1 MVCPFILPEDRTHE
15 FYQDLPSVLQ
25 SIQLELQSHGMDLLY
40 HHHDFELEPYSD
52 DENVL
57 EYLLRTVDGLKL
69 ELDVYWIQK
78 KAGKIRLRGSI
89 SIKTNLHLFT

>member
-1 MVCPFILPEDRTHE
+1 MSIYLTRRPEHE

-52 DENVL
+52 DENVAITYSEQL
-57 EYLLRTVDGLKL
+57 TV
-69 ELDVYWIQK
+69 
-78 KAGKIRLRGSI
+78 
-89 SIKTNLHLFT
+89 